1 MGYGK
6 HDLKKIVGPRIKTSV
21 FMDISVVG
29 FYEYTRIYR
38 KISVE
43 ILTKK
48 SMEEILWEKKKKK
61 QEIIRIFKLLLLNY
75 IYIYYF

>member
-43 ILTKK
+43 ILTNK
-48 SMEEILWEKKKKK
+48 SKEEILREKKNRKNKK
-61 QEIIRIFKLLLLNY
+61 
-75 IYIYYF
+75 